1 MLDCQL
7 DTFSPSSIAELLKV
21 FRTLESKSDPL
32 PAALLKE
39 QFDMLL
45 PTLCMIVKLTLESG
59 HLPASL
65 KMPSYHH
72 YSRNLGN
79 YRPISN
85 LKVISKYIEKV
96 VASRHQDYLK
106 SNELNESL
114 QSAYKRFHS
123 CETALVRMQID
134 ILRVI
139 DSCHCVIILL
149 LDPSTASGT
158 VDHDIFLRR
167 LHSSNFFIYYWL
179 YTIYP
184 NQWQKKKKKSQPRVV
199 KCGCLKALF
208 SLLPILYLLYT
219 APLADAVRHHKMQ
232 FPFYADDTQLYSLF
246 QPTTNCN

>member
-1 MLDCQL
+1 MHESPDLYSCTYNTSDSMLHCQL
-7 DTFSPSSIAELLKV
+7 DTFSPSSIAVFLKV
-21 FRTLESKSDPL
+21 VRTLESKSDPL
-32 PAALLKE
+32 PAALLE
-39 QFDMLL
+39 EHFDMLL
-45 PTLCMIVKLTLESG
+45 PTICMIVKLTLESA

-106 SNELNESL
+106 SNEPNESL

-123 CETALVRMQID
+123 CETTLVRVQID

-139 DSCHCVIILL
+139 DNCHCVIILL
-149 LDPSTASGT
+149 LDLSTAFGT

-167 LHSSNFFIYYWL
+167 LNSKFSIYY
-179 YTIYP
+179 
-184 NQWQKKKKKSQPRVV
+184 
-199 KCGCLKALF
+199 
-208 SLLPILYLLYT
+208 
-219 APLADAVRHHKMQ
+219 
-232 FPFYADDTQLYSLF
+232 
-246 QPTTNCN
+246 

>member
-7 DTFSPSSIAELLKV
+7 DTFSPFSIAEFLKV
-21 FRTLESKSDPL
+21 VRTLESKSDPL

-39 QFDMLL
+39 HFDMLPPSL
-45 PTLCMIVKLTLESG
+45 SMIVKLTLESG

-65 KMPSYHH
+65 KTPSYHH

-85 LKVISKYIEKV
+85 LKVISKYMEKV
-96 VASRHQDYLK
+96 VASRHQDYLT

-123 CETALVRMQID
+123 CETALVRVQID

-139 DSCHCVIILL
+139 DNCHCVIILL
-149 LDPSTASGT
+149 LDLSNAFGT

-167 LHSSNFFIYYWL
+167 LNSKFSIYY
-179 YTIYP
+179 
-184 NQWQKKKKKSQPRVV
+184 
-199 KCGCLKALF
+199 
-208 SLLPILYLLYT
+208 
-219 APLADAVRHHKMQ
+219 
-232 FPFYADDTQLYSLF
+232 
-246 QPTTNCN
+246 

>member
-7 DTFSPSSIAELLKV
+7 DTFSPSSIAEFLKV
-21 FRTLESKSDPL
+21 VRTLESKSDPL

-39 QFDMLL
+39 HFDML
-45 PTLCMIVKLTLESG
+45 PPSLCMIVKLTLESG

-85 LKVISKYIEKV
+85 LKVISKYMEKV

-106 SNELNESL
+106 SNELNDSL

-123 CETALVRMQID
+123 CETGLVRVQID

-139 DSCHCVIILL
+139 DNCHCVIILL
-149 LDPSTASGT
+149 LDLSTAFGT

-167 LHSSNFFIYYWL
+167 LNSKFSIYY
-179 YTIYP
+179 
-184 NQWQKKKKKSQPRVV
+184 
-199 KCGCLKALF
+199 
-208 SLLPILYLLYT
+208 
-219 APLADAVRHHKMQ
+219 
-232 FPFYADDTQLYSLF
+232 
-246 QPTTNCN
+246 